1 VSTMTLNLDDR
12 YMAALEA
19 LADQHA
25 MTKTQVIRQALR
37 LYQAVCARTANGE
50 ELAFTKNGVVVPV
63 IVVGLP
69 ALD

>member
-1 VSTMTLNLDDR
+1 MSTMTLNLDDR

-37 LYQAVCARTANGE
+37 LYQAVCSSCAYGE
-50 ELAFTKNGVVVPV
+50 ELAFTKDGVVVPV
-63 IVVGLP
+63 VIVGLP